1 MKITGRL
8 ITYILTIAIGA
19 TLLTLAVAGVLDS
32 FWSGMGASLL
42 VISVLRLAQLYLYK
56 TDKAYQEKMDTE
68 VSDERNRFLRNKAWA
83 WAGYL
88 FVLIAAVC
96 TIVFKVMGQE
106 LLRQVTGLSMCLIV
120 TLYWIC
126 FMILRKK
133 YKNQPP
139 QRLLRGLCLHI
150 I

>member
-42 VISVLRLAQLYLYK
+42 MISVLRLAQLYLYK

-83 WAGYL
+83 WAGYW
-88 FVLIAAVC
+88 FVIIAAIC

-106 LLRQVTGLSMCLIV
+106 LLCQVTGLSMCLIV

-126 FMILRKK
+126 FFILRKK
-133 YKNQPP
+133 Y
-139 QRLLRGLCLHI
+139 
-150 I
+150 

>member
-42 VISVLRLAQLYLYK
+42 MISVLRLAQLYLYK

-96 TIVFKVMGQE
+96 TIVFKVMEQE
-106 LLRQVTGLSMCLIV
+106 LLWQATGLSMCLIV

-126 FMILRKK
+126 FFILRKK
-133 YKNQPP
+133 Y
-139 QRLLRGLCLHI
+139 
-150 I
+150 

>member
-8 ITYILTIAIGA
+8 ITYILTIAVGA
-19 TLLTLAVAGVLDS
+19 TLLTLAIAGILDS

-42 VISVLRLAQLYLYK
+42 TISILRLAQLYLYR
-56 TDKAYQEKMDTE
+56 TDKDYQEKMDTE

-96 TIVFKVMGQE
+96 AIVFRVIGQE
-106 LLRQVTGLSMCLIV
+106 LLSMACSCGVCLLV
-120 TLYWIC
+120 LLYWIA
-126 FMILRKK
+126 FVILRKK
-133 YKNQPP
+133 Y
-139 QRLLRGLCLHI
+139 
-150 I
+150 

>member
-42 VISVLRLAQLYLYK
+42 MISVLRLAQLYLYK
-56 TDKAYQEKMDTE
+56 TDKASQEKKDTE

-83 WAGYL
+83 WAGYW
-88 FVLIAAVC
+88 FVIIAAVC
-96 TIVFKVMGQE
+96 TIVFRVMGQE
-106 LLRQVTGLSMCLIV
+106 LLSLVCSCGVCLLV

-133 YKNQPP
+133 Y
-139 QRLLRGLCLHI
+139 
-150 I
+150 

>member
-42 VISVLRLAQLYLYK
+42 MISVLRLAQLYLYK

-96 TIVFKVMGQE
+96 TIVFKVMEQE
-106 LLRQVTGLSMCLIV
+106 LLWQATGLSMCLIV
-120 TLYWIC
+120 ILYWIS
-126 FMILRKK
+126 FFILRKK
-133 YKNQPP
+133 Y
-139 QRLLRGLCLHI
+139 
-150 I
+150 

>member
-32 FWSGMGASLL
+32 FWSGMGAALL
-42 VISVLRLAQLYLYK
+42 VINIMRLAQLYLYK
-56 TDKAYQEKMDTE
+56 TDKTYQEKMDTE

-88 FVLIAAVC
+88 FVIISAIC
-96 TIVFKVMGQE
+96 TIVFKVMERE
-106 LLRQVTGLSMCLIV
+106 LLWQATGLGMCLIV

-133 YKNQPP
+133 Y
-139 QRLLRGLCLHI
+139 
-150 I
+150 

>member
-1 MKITGRL
+1 MKITKKL
-8 ITYILTIAIGA
+8 ISYILTIAVGA
-19 TLLTLAVAGVLDS
+19 TLLTLAIAGVLDS
-32 FWSGMGASLL
+32 FWGGMGASLL
-42 VISVLRLAQLYLYK
+42 VMSILRLSQLYLYK
-56 TDKAYQEKMDTE
+56 TDKAYHEKMDTE

-106 LLRQVTGLSMCLIV
+106 LLCQVTGLSMCLIV

-133 YKNQPP
+133 Y
-139 QRLLRGLCLHI
+139 
-150 I
+150 

>member
-1 MKITGRL
+1 MKITKKL
-8 ITYILTIAIGA
+8 ISYILTIAVGA
-19 TLLTLAVAGVLDS
+19 TLLTLAIAGVLDS
-32 FWSGMGASLL
+32 FWGGMGASLL
-42 VISVLRLAQLYLYK
+42 VMSILRLSQLYLYK
-56 TDKAYQEKMDTE
+56 TDKAYHEKMDTE

-106 LLRQVTGLSMCLIV
+106 LLWQVTGLSMCLIV

-126 FMILRKK
+126 FFILRKK
-133 YKNQPP
+133 Y
-139 QRLLRGLCLHI
+139 
-150 I
+150 

>member
-1 MKITGRL
+1 MKITKKL
-8 ITYILTIAIGA
+8 ISYILTIAVGA
-19 TLLTLAVAGVLDS
+19 TLLTLAIAGVLDS
-32 FWSGMGASLL
+32 FWGGMGASLL
-42 VISVLRLAQLYLYK
+42 VMSILRLSQLYLYK
-56 TDKAYQEKMDTE
+56 TDKAYHEKMDTE

-96 TIVFKVMGQE
+96 TIVFRVMGQE
-106 LLRQVTGLSMCLIV
+106 LLSLVCSCGVCLLV

-133 YKNQPP
+133 Y
-139 QRLLRGLCLHI
+139 
-150 I
+150 

>member
-1 MKITGRL
+1 MKITKKL
-8 ITYILTIAIGA
+8 ISYILTIAVGA
-19 TLLTLAVAGVLDS
+19 TLLTLAIAGVLDS

-42 VISVLRLAQLYLYK
+42 VMSILRLSQLYLYK

-68 VSDERNRFLRNKAWA
+68 ASDERNRFLRNKAWA

-106 LLRQVTGLSMCLIV
+106 LLWQATGLGMCLIV
-120 TLYWIC
+120 TLYWIS
-126 FMILRKK
+126 FLILRKK
-133 YKNQPP
+133 Y
-139 QRLLRGLCLHI
+139 
-150 I
+150 

>member
-8 ITYILTIAIGA
+8 IYYILTIVIGA
-19 TLLTLAVAGVLDS
+19 TLLTLAVAGVLDT

-42 VISVLRLAQLYLYK
+42 TISILRLAQLYLYK

-83 WAGYL
+83 WAGYW

-96 TIVFKVMGQE
+96 TIVFKVMEQE
-106 LLRQVTGLSMCLIV
+106 LLWQVTGLAMCLIV

-133 YKNQPP
+133 Y
-139 QRLLRGLCLHI
+139 
-150 I
+150 